1 MKVGSQE
8 FRDKVAATVS
18 IVRIGLLGGGMSVHI
33 LQRGNEDVAQT
44 DDLDSSSVLPGHKQE
59 RPPPTFSWRKCFNN
73 FNSRYVRLDST
84 GVLKGFMIF
93 LTATGDPVNWS
104 LAALQKRVVNTR
116 PHTTHQGRITIET
129 YQTRPKAPIPTGCSS
144 VYLFFF
150 SKSARRPSGSH
161 RRRSPR
167 EHHDPGSSANP
178 TPTKPTTHE
187 R

>member
-1 MKVGSQE
+1 
-8 FRDKVAATVS
+8 
-18 IVRIGLLGGGMSVHI
+18 MSVHI

-44 DDLDSSSVLPGHKQE
+44 DDLDSSSVLPGQKQE
-59 RPPPTFSWRKCFNN
+59 RRPPTFSWRKCFNN

-104 LAALQKRVVNTR
+104 LAALQKRVVNIR

-150 SKSARRPSGSH
+150 FFKVSTKTELIASPPQPQRAPRPGVISQPNPDETNNARTLTVSH
-161 RRRSPR
+161 CPPATS
-167 EHHDPGSSANP
+167 H
-178 TPTKPTTHE
+178 TH
-187 R
+187 